1 MRLGVN
7 IDHIATL
14 RQARQSRYPDPVEAA
29 YTAIRSGADQIT
41 VHVREDRRHIQD
53 RDLILLRKVVPVPLN
68 LEMAATASMVSIAL
82 EQRPD
87 VVTLVPERR
96 EEVTTEGG
104 LNLLQDT
111 EGLRLRVRML
121 QETGIRVSA
130 FIDPD
135 LGMVKAA
142 HKLGCDAIEIHT
154 GDFAQRIE
162 DNQDAAESLDR
173 ITRAAQLAHKLS
185 LYVAAGHGLT
195 RRSTPLIAA
204 VQEIEELNIGHALI
218 SDALFCGLAASVQA
232 FKSLMTRR

>member
-53 RDLILLRKVVPVPLN
+53 RDLILLRKVVTVPLN

-104 LNLLQDT
+104 LNLLQDA

-121 QETGIRVSA
+121 QEAGIRVSA

-154 GDFAQRIE
+154 GDFAQRVE
-162 DNQDAAESLDR
+162 DNQDATESLDR
-173 ITRAAQLAHKLS
+173 ITRAAQLANKLS

-195 RRSTPLIAA
+195 RRSTPLIA
-204 VQEIEELNIGHALI
+204 VVPEIEELNIGHALI
-218 SDALFCGLAASVQA
+218 SDAFFCGLAASVQA